1 MRFDNRLHSPKRI
14 AVIGAGISGMGAAYL
29 LSKANNVV
37 LFESE
42 KRLGGHARTVIAGKN
57 GDQPVD
63 TGFIVFNKPNYP
75 NLNSL
80 FSDLDIDIVKS
91 NMTFGASFEGGKL
104 EYGLASLNSV
114 FAQRQNVFRP
124 KFLRML
130 KDITRFNSRAE
141 TLSKGSKMTI
151 EELLKTVGTS
161 SWFRDYYLFPLTGAI
176 WSMPVQQMESFP
188 AEALIKFMK
197 NHALLSL
204 TGQHQWLTI
213 QGGSIKYVESLA
225 KKMRSQ
231 NVDIRLGSEIKKVSR
246 QNNGVQVHVVSG
258 LEEEF
263 DEVVFATH
271 ADDTLRLLAEPS
283 EEERKSLGAIHYQSN
298 DAVLHADQSLMPNT
312 KRVWSSWVY
321 SENEGKSS
329 KKIDLTYWMNSLQP
343 IPKKDP
349 IFVTLN
355 SSRDIKQE
363 LIYDSVVFRHPVYD
377 LGTLMAQEK
386 IKEING
392 QNKTWFCGAWIKN
405 GFHEDGYSSA
415 IDVATKF
422 MSGAEEVRVV

>member
-1 MRFDNRLHSPKRI
+1 
-14 AVIGAGISGMGAAYL
+14 
-29 LSKANNVV
+29 
-37 LFESE
+37 
-42 KRLGGHARTVIAGKN
+42 
-57 GDQPVD
+57 
-63 TGFIVFNKPNYP
+63 
-75 NLNSL
+75 
-80 FSDLDIDIVKS
+80 
-91 NMTFGASFEGGKL
+91 
-104 EYGLASLNSV
+104 
-114 FAQRQNVFRP
+114 
-124 KFLRML
+124 
-130 KDITRFNSRAE
+130 
-141 TLSKGSKMTI
+141 
-151 EELLKTVGTS
+151 
-161 SWFRDYYLFPLTGAI
+161 
-176 WSMPVQQMESFP
+176 MPVQQMESFP

-213 QGGSIKYVESLA
+213 KGGSIKYVESLT

-231 NVDIRLGSEIKKVSR
+231 NVDIRLSNEIKKVSR
-246 QNNGVQVHVVSG
+246 QNNKVQIHVASG
-258 LEEEF
+258 LKEEF

-271 ADDTLRLLAEPS
+271 ADDTLRLLADPS
-283 EEERKSLGAIHYQSN
+283 EEERKSLGAINYQSN

-321 SENEGKSS
+321 SENKDKSS

-377 LGTLMAQEK
+377 LGTLTAQEK

-392 QNKTWFCGAWIKN
+392 QNKTWFCGAWTKN

-422 MSGAEEVRVV
+422 MSGTEEVMAV